1 MCRGHCMTAS
11 NSGEFAQYD
20 SKNEFLANMSHE
32 IRTPMNGVIGMVN
45 LLLDTNLDETQR
57 QFAETIRLSAESLL
71 GVINDILD
79 FSKIEAGKLE
89 LEDVDF
95 SLHDLLDEVC
105 ELMAVRAQ
113 EKGLELI
120 LDIPEDIPPGVRGDP
135 NRIRQIFVNLVGNA
149 IKFTEQGEVRIEATL
164 ESADGDGREYCF
176 RFNVVDTG
184 IGISPERKAVLFT
197 PFTQGNASIYR
208 RYGGTGLGLSISKS
222 LAELMRGG
230 ITVESEPDRGSN
242 FTFRICLKAN
252 DKQIDPKPAPMEFS
266 GRRVLIVEDNESL
279 RRVLATRLTEWGC
292 VVDTA
297 GDMPSALELVKE
309 AGTDDP
315 FEVAILDRYLPE
327 ATGESLA
334 WAIRSKVG
342 HEKLPVIM
350 LVNIGALASTSAA
363 GDENGIRSLAKPVKR
378 SRLLRL
384 LLRALNL
391 RRNEEGNTTS
401 RRKIEGWHWRWRNL
415 RVLLADDNLVNQKVV
430 SGMLGKYGCH
440 VDAVGDG
447 QAAVDAL
454 SVNYY
459 DIVLMDCLMPGMDGF
474 EATRRIRAAD
484 SAAQNPRI
492 PVIALTAS
500 AMEGDREKCLLAG
513 MDDYVTKPI
522 IAQSLLD
529 AISRHC
535 VNAGNRGR

>member
-1 MCRGHCMTAS
+1 MTDC
-11 NSGEFAQYD
+11 NDDDFPRFD
-20 SKNEFLANMSHE
+20 SKSEFLANMSHE

-45 LLLDTNLDETQR
+45 LLLDTDLDETQR

-71 GVINDILD
+71 GVVNDILD

-89 LEDVDF
+89 LEDIDF

-105 ELMAVRAQ
+105 EIMAIRAQ
-113 EKGLELI
+113 ENGLELI
-120 LDIPEDIPPGVRGDP
+120 LDVPGDIPPGVRGDP
-135 NRIRQIFVNLVGNA
+135 NRLRQIFVNLVGNA
-149 IKFTEQGEVRIEATL
+149 IKFTGQGEVRIAAAL
-164 ESADGDGREYCF
+164 ERADEKEYCF
-176 RFNVVDTG
+176 RFNVADTG
-184 IGISPERKAVLFT
+184 MGIPPARLASLFT

-230 ITVESEPDRGSN
+230 IAVQSEPDRGSN
-242 FTFRICLKAN
+242 FGFHVCLGVS
-252 DKQIDPKPAPMEFS
+252 DRLMDPKPPPMEFS
-266 GRRVLIVEDNESL
+266 GRRVLVVEDNDSL
-279 RRVLATRLTEWGC
+279 RRVLAQRLGEWGC
-292 VVDTA
+292 VVASASNMAEAMDRVKAA
-297 GDMPSALELVKE
+297 GAEN
-309 AGTDDP
+309 P
-315 FEVAILDRYLPE
+315 FDVAILDRYLPE
-327 ATGESLA
+327 AGGESLA

-350 LVNIGALASTSAA
+350 LVNIGALAASSLS
-363 GDENGIRSLAKPVKR
+363 GDDNGIRNLAKPVKR
-378 SRLLRL
+378 SRLIRMM
-384 LLRALNL
+384 LRALNL
-391 RRNEEGNTTS
+391 RRNDEGNTTM

-447 QAAVDAL
+447 KAVLEAL
-454 SVNYY
+454 AVNYY

-474 EATRRIRAAD
+474 EATRRIRAPD
-484 SAAQNPRI
+484 SPAQNPRI

-522 IAQSLLD
+522 IAQNLLD
-529 AISRHC
+529 AISRHS
-535 VNAGNRGR
+535 VNSGDRRL

>member
-1 MCRGHCMTAS
+1 MTDC
-11 NSGEFAQYD
+11 NDGDFPHFD
-20 SKNEFLANMSHE
+20 SKSEFLANMSHE
-32 IRTPMNGVIGMVN
+32 IRTPMNGVIGMAN

-71 GVINDILD
+71 GVVNDILD

-120 LDIPEDIPPGVRGDP
+120 PDVPEDIPPGVRGDP
-135 NRIRQIFVNLVGNA
+135 NRLRQIFVNLVGNA
-149 IKFTEQGEVRIEATL
+149 IKFTGQGEVRIAAAL
-164 ESADGDGREYCF
+164 EQADEKEYRF

-184 IGISPERKAVLFT
+184 MGIPPGRLAALFT

-222 LAELMRGG
+222 LAEMMGGG
-230 ITVESEPDRGSN
+230 IEVRSEPDCGSD
-242 FTFRICLKAN
+242 FAFHVCLGVS
-252 DKQIDPKPAPMEFS
+252 DKLSDPKPPPMEFS
-266 GRRVLIVEDNESL
+266 GRRVLVVENNDSL
-279 RRVLATRLTEWGC
+279 RRVLARRLGEWGC
-292 VVDTA
+292 VVVSTPDA
-297 GDMPSALELVKE
+297 SGAMERVRE
-309 AGTDDP
+309 AGAEHP
-315 FEVAILDRYLPE
+315 FDAAILDRYLPE
-327 ATGESLA
+327 AGGESLA
-334 WAIRSKVG
+334 WALRSRVG

-350 LVNIGALASTSAA
+350 LVNMGALATSAA
-363 GDENGIRSLAKPVKR
+363 SGDDSGIRSLAKPVKR
-378 SRLLRL
+378 SRLIRL
-384 LLRALNL
+384 MRRALNL
-391 RRNEEGNTTS
+391 RRDDESNTTT
-401 RRKIEGWHWRWRNL
+401 RRKIDGWHWRWRNL

-440 VDAVGDG
+440 VDAIGDG
-447 QAAVDAL
+447 KAALEAL
-454 SVNYY
+454 AANYY

-474 EATRRIRAAD
+474 EATRRIRAPD
-484 SAAQNPRI
+484 SPVQNPRI

-500 AMEGDREKCLLAG
+500 AMEGEREKCLLAG

-535 VNAGNRGR
+535 VAVDSRGKT